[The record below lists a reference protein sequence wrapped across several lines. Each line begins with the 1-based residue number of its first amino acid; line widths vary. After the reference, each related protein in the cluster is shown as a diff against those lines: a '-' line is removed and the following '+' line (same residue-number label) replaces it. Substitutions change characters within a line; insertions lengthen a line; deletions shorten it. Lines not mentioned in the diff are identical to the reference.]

1 MPLARSAGAFL
12 VSSLLSIAATYHF
25 LDLPLWARVIVDK
38 HSFPR
43 MKRSDRR
50 FSVQDCLS
58 VTASDQG
65 QA

>member
-38 HSFPR
+38 HSSPE
-43 MKRSDRR
+43 
-50 FSVQDCLS
+50 
-58 VTASDQG
+58 
-65 QA
+65 